1 MSFSIIFDTEQ
12 RLTLSLSSWIIAN
25 RKNPGCIPINS
36 DSYYQAIKQI
46 PYFDKWKKRSCNAIL
61 SRLCHSCR
69 CLRPLRAK
77 HCRVCNRCVQVSFFK
92 SFLVQFIKVFSAV
105 IRPPLSVHLQL
116 RWTQESRLVLPV
128 CDVNCDQ
135 LFLHDLFCVLLCH
148 D

>member
-1 MSFSIIFDTEQ
+1 MKFLHQ
-12 RLTLSLSSWIIAN
+12 HLCLLRWVIAN
-25 RKNPGCIPINS
+25 RRNPGYIPINS

-77 HCRVCNRCVQVSFFK
+77 HCRICNRCVQVIRNDLI
-92 SFLVQFIKVFSAV
+92 LVATKNIQILPVVRSSLP
-105 IRPPLSVHLQL
+105 IHLQL
-116 RWTQESRLVLPV
+116 CRSQESRLVLPV
-128 CDVNCDQ
+128 CDVHRYQ
-135 LFLHDLFCVLLCH
+135 LFFHNLLRLLLRN